1 MKEMAISLWFLLACC
16 VWTVRA
22 EEILYVHN
30 SESGEITIISIPGHE
45 IIGQI
50 KIGQWMDYL
59 AASPDGRILYVN
71 RINTF
76 GNVPDRPNIGASGE
90 LIAVSTTTNEI
101 LWRVQLD
108 GMPHHQ
114 SVSKDGRYVFVPY
127 YDSWWLAVVDTE
139 KRAVVKKV
147 YIGHGGHGT
156 KLSPDG
162 KRLYVGSMMYHYL
175 AIVDTEKLEMIDRI
189 PFTDGVRPYVFTK
202 DEKLLYVQLSRMHG
216 FVVVDFPARR
226 QIKTVELPKVSHE
239 AKIPQ
244 FYPHTV
250 NHGIALTPDEKLLF
264 ANGSVMNYVCVYSH
278 PELKLI
284 KTVPVGKDPN
294 YVVFSKDGRFAYI
307 TNRQSNDLSIIDVGK
322 LEEVKRLKLGRYP
335 QRMVIINVPERKK
348 AAG

>member
-1 MKEMAISLWFLLACC
+1 MKKAVIGLLTILACC
-16 VWTVRA
+16 AWTVRA

-30 SESGEITIISIPGHE
+30 SESGEITMISIPGHE
-45 IIGQI
+45 IIGRIQ
-50 KIGQWMDYL
+50 IGQWMDYL

-76 GNVPDRPNIGASGE
+76 GNIPDRPSIGETGE
-90 LIAVSTTTNEI
+90 LIAVSTATNEI

-127 YDSWWLAVVDTE
+127 YDTWWLAVVDTE
-139 KRAVVKKV
+139 KRAVVKKIF
-147 YIGHGGHGT
+147 IGHGGHGT

-162 KRLYVGSMMYHYL
+162 KRLYVGSMMYDYL
-175 AIVDTEKLEMIDRI
+175 AVVDTEKLEMIDRI
-189 PFTDGVRPYVFTK
+189 PFADGVRPYVFTK

-216 FVVVDFPARR
+216 FVVVDFPAKK
-226 QIKTVELPKVSHE
+226 QIKTVELPELPPEV
-239 AKIPQ
+239 KIPQ
-244 FYPHTV
+244 TYPHNV

-264 ANGSVMNYVCVYSH
+264 ANGSIMNYVCVYTH

-284 KTVPVGKDPN
+284 KTIPVGKDPN
-294 YVVFSKDGRFAYI
+294 YVIFSKDGKYAYV

-335 QRMVIINVPERKK
+335 QRMVIINAPERRP
-348 AAG
+348 

>member
-1 MKEMAISLWFLLACC
+1 MKKTAISLWFLLACC
-16 VWTVRA
+16 AWTARA

-30 SESGEITIISIPGHE
+30 SQSGEITMISIPGHE

-90 LIAVSTTTNEI
+90 LIAVSTANNEI

-108 GMPHHQ
+108 GMPNHH

-127 YDSWWLAVVDTE
+127 YDTWWLAVVDTE
-139 KRAVVKKV
+139 KRAVVKKI

-156 KLSPDG
+156 KLSHDG

-175 AIVDTEKLEMIDRI
+175 AIIDIEKLEMIDRI
-189 PFTDGVRPYVFTK
+189 PFTDGVRPFVFTR

-216 FVVVDFPARR
+216 FVVVDFPTKR
-226 QIKTVELPKVSHE
+226 QIKTVELPKLSAE

-284 KTVPVGKDPN
+284 KTIPVGTDPN
-294 YVVFSKDGRFAYI
+294 YVLFSKDGRFAYI
-307 TNRQSNDLSIIDVGK
+307 SNRQSNDLSIIDVGK
-322 LEEVKRLKLGRYP
+322 LQEVKRLKLGSYP

-348 AAG
+348 EAG